1 MAFILGVVSLHKTTI
16 CISKN
21 NIANFSDRNLKHMT
35 KYPVLIPVLQIG
47 QIVHSTA
54 FGEGVVPFCKAIE
67 RKYCSRGEPAAAAQ
81 CHPSFFCPYLFVMKF
96 SLYSPE

>member
-21 NIANFSDRNLKHMT
+21 NIANFSDRNLNHMT
-35 KYPVLIPVLQIG
+35 KYPILTPVLQIG

-67 RKYCSRGEPAAAAQ
+67 HKYCSRGKPAAAAQ
-81 CHPSFFCPYLFVMKF
+81 
-96 SLYSPE
+96 